1 MRTAYSQDLR
11 LHILAVF
18 DGGMS
23 KKSVHQ
29 TFGVSRS
36 TLDHW
41 LKRRQETGAV
51 KAITNYK
58 RGPAPAM
65 SDRKAFEQFAQR
77 HSGATLG
84 QMAVAWQEQTGQKL
98 SLNTFSV
105 ALKRLGWTRK
115 KRVFCTKSA
124 IKKNDRSLC
133 GS

>member
-41 LKRRQETGAV
+41 LQRRQASGAV

-58 RGPAPAM
+58 RGPAPAL
-65 SDRKAFEQFAQR
+65 SDSKAFEQFAQH

-84 QMAVAWQEQTGQKL
+84 QMAVAWQQQTGQKL

-105 ALKRLGWTRK
+105 AFKRLGWTRK

-124 IKKNDRSLC
+124 TQKNAGSLC